1 MQFAASIGPDQDVH
15 LCSLIWEF
23 SVHWHIL
30 QYPLCKWTMKAQ
42 ISLRLYAGWSGPALS
57 ANNTRALLVHCASY
71 TFSGGNPVRL
81 LFFFFFCFSS
91 ENQSILKEKNFCFL
105 VYASFQKGLGYAG
118 KWTGIKSQKLSP
130 STMCI
135 QSPLDLLKLGTMF
148 KERICFILGLLLKV
162 AKGVN
167 FDITKITG
175 TLSNWFSQ

>member
-57 ANNTRALLVHCASY
+57 ANNTRALLVHCA
-71 TFSGGNPVRL
+71 
-81 LFFFFFCFSS
+81 